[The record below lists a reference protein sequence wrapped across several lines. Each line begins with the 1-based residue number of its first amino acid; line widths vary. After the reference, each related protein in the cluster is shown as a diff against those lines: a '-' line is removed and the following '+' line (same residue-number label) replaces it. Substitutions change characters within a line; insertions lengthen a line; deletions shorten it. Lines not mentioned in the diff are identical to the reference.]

1 MSCECNSAVQVMLWS
16 CQAKSIQLICTED
29 SNWRTKANSFFMLQ
43 RLAQQAGLRGLSVY
57 IVNFDMPLQD
67 IHAGRVP
74 AVPSHLTT
82 LLQASEA
89 QYICLIPLHS
99 MHAVCFSC
107 MPHERRQSQES

>member
-1 MSCECNSAVQVMLWS
+1 MQQCSASDVVVLS
-16 CQAKSIQLICTED
+16 SKIIQLVCRED
-29 SNWRTKANSFFMLQ
+29 SHWRTKANSLFTLQ

-74 AVPSHLTT
+74 AVPSNLTT

-89 QYICLIPLHS
+89 QYLCLIPHTVFTLY
-99 MHAVCFSC
+99 V
-107 MPHERRQSQES
+107 

>member
-1 MSCECNSAVQVMLWS
+1 
-16 CQAKSIQLICTED
+16 
-29 SNWRTKANSFFMLQ
+29 MLQ

-74 AVPSHLTT
+74 AVPSNLTT

-89 QYICLIPLHS
+89 QFVCLIPTHCI
-99 MHAVCFSC
+99 HTVCLSC
-107 MPHERRQSQES
+107 MPHKRCWSQES